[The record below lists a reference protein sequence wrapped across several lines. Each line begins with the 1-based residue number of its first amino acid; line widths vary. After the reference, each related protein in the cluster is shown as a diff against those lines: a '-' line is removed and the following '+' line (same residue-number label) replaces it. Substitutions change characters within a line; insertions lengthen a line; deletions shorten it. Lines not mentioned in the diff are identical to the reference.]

1 MIQKINNSILIT
13 LIGSFLYSAYKLLI
27 NNEIFPYGI
36 LLFFTLICIGM
47 YLSLLM
53 LRKISAKF
61 YLLLSIVSIINSTA
75 LLLYYYYPHILR
87 NTWNYSFATALLI
100 IFASFIVQ
108 LRTLNNNLA
117 KVTLAATVISLGML
131 ETILI
136 GKITDTTIHSLAF
149 WSFVAVSLLMV
160 TTFASQL
167 KR

>member
-100 IFASFIVQ
+100 IFASF
-108 LRTLNNNLA
+108 
-117 KVTLAATVISLGML
+117 
-131 ETILI
+131 
-136 GKITDTTIHSLAF
+136 
-149 WSFVAVSLLMV
+149 
-160 TTFASQL
+160 
-167 KR
+167 